1 VGAAPWAVALLLAG
15 VLESVPATPNPAA
28 RYLIYLHGR
37 IIEEQGRQAV
47 SPEFGRYEYDKILD
61 ALVARGFTVIAE
73 LRGPDAGEPFAETVA
88 GQVRT
93 LLKGGVPADHI
104 AVVGFSKGG
113 GLTVAAAARA
123 AEAGVSYAVLAGCS
137 QEPAW
142 VARWAPALRGRMLSL
157 YDRSDRFKP
166 SCAPLFERAK
176 GLGATREVEL
186 NTGLDHGL
194 FYAPRSEWLDPL
206 VAWAMHKP

>member
-1 VGAAPWAVALLLAG
+1 
-15 VLESVPATPNPAA
+15 VLESVPATPDPAA

-47 SPEFGRYEYDKILD
+47 SPEFGRYEYDKILE
-61 ALVARGFTVIAE
+61 AFVSRGFTVIAE
-73 LRGPDAGEPFAETVA
+73 VRGKDAGEPFAEKVA
-88 GQVRT
+88 GQVRA
-93 LLKGGVPADHI
+93 LLKGGVPSDHI
-104 AVVGFSKGG
+104 TVVGFSRGG

-142 VARWAPALRGRMLSL
+142 VARWAPSIRGRMLSMF
-157 YDRSDRFKP
+157 DSSDRFKP
-166 SCAPLFERAK
+166 SCAPLFAKAK
-176 GLGATREVEL
+176 GLGATKEMEL
-186 NTGLDHGL
+186 STGLDHGL
-194 FYAPRSEWLDPL
+194 FYAPRAEWLDPL